1 MQSNSTAPV
10 SPAKPDRSDA
20 AIPDTR
26 VTPAD
31 TRSDKPSKPYDGFPL
46 FAHATGRW
54 AKKIRGRIVYFGPWS
69 DPDGALRK
77 YEAEKAA
84 LHAGRTPKAEADG
97 TLTIKGLANS
107 FLTLKKG
114 RVETGELSPLT
125 WGKYKQVCDL
135 VVAELGKSRVVDDVG
150 PEDFARLRN
159 KMAKRW
165 GALRVR
171 DIVQHIRSL
180 FKHGYDAG
188 LMAAPMRFGPGFA
201 RPSKKTLR
209 LERAQRGPRIFRA
222 EELHQIIKAAPQP
235 LKAMILLG
243 VNCGFGNSDCG
254 TLPIDALDLDGGW
267 VNYHRPKTG
276 ISRRCA
282 LWPETVKVLREALA
296 LRRTPKDP
304 AHAGLVFI
312 TARLGSWHK
321 EGRLLSNHGQ
331 ARIVGQDSTI
341 AKEMKKLM
349 DSLGI
354 NGHRNFYGCR
364 YTFETIGGQ
373 TKDQVAVD
381 AIMGHADE
389 SMAAIYRDP
398 ELGISDERLRAVAE
412 HVRAWLFKKGD
423 RKKLR

>member
-1 MQSNSTAPV
+1 M
-10 SPAKPDRSDA
+10 
-20 AIPDTR
+20 
-26 VTPAD
+26 
-31 TRSDKPSKPYDGFPL
+31 
-46 FAHATGRW
+46 
-54 AKKIRGRIVYFGPWS
+54 
-69 DPDGALRK
+69 
-77 YEAEKAA
+77 
-84 LHAGRTPKAEADG
+84 
-97 TLTIKGLANS
+97 
-107 FLTLKKG
+107 
-114 RVETGELSPLT
+114 
-125 WGKYKQVCDL
+125 
-135 VVAELGKSRVVDDVG
+135 AELGKSRVVDDVG

-296 LRRTPKDP
+296 VRRTPKDP

-354 NGHRNFYGCR
+354 NGIATSTAAGTPSRQSVGKQR
-364 YTFETIGGQ
+364 
-373 TKDQVAVD
+373 TKSP
-381 AIMGHADE
+381 
-389 SMAAIYRDP
+389 SMPSWDMP
-398 ELGISDERLRAVAE
+398 T
-412 HVRAWLFKKGD
+412 RAWPQSTAIRSWAFPTSGCEP
-423 RKKLR
+423 